1 MGSLEFAR
9 AGRGGG
15 GGRRQGSVFRPPP
28 PAPTFRPMP
37 TLSIT
42 LLLFNLPPL
51 SKSKKAT
58 GELNDPKK
66 YVTAVLL

>member
-15 GGRRQGSVFRPPP
+15 GGQGSVFRLPP

-37 TLSIT
+37 TLSMT

-51 SKSKKAT
+51 SKSKMAT
-58 GELNDPKK
+58 GEFNDPKK
-66 YVTAVLL
+66 YVTVVLL